1 MPETTHAGNTS
12 LQLVPSVFGFKS
24 GDIEGQ
30 GRILDVVVGEDLC
43 GIACSIGSGIV
54 VLKYSAIQRMML
66 EIKQHKNVRF
76 FL

>member
-1 MPETTHAGNTS
+1 M
-12 LQLVPSVFGFKS
+12 
-24 GDIEGQ
+24 
-30 GRILDVVVGEDLC
+30 DVVVSEELC
-43 GIACSIGSGIV
+43 GVAYCMGSGIV